1 MGEPLEIAKV
11 LVEPGMKLME
21 LVGNA
26 IGTVYAPV
34 HERKMADA
42 EAYKIKTISEAVN
55 EASLIPLT
63 YEKDGISINTTD
75 INDLYRRAELREI
88 QQKIREQKNI
98 EAVIG
103 YAQRE
108 LLDAPK
114 VPNTPVDDD
123 WMDRLLN
130 NAKEVSSATMQF
142 IWGRILAGEVVAP
155 GSFSKRTLDI
165 IRNLSQ
171 KEAATFQK
179 IIPFVVHADGDLFI
193 TNESDIYEKYGITFE
208 DLILLDECG
217 LLSSAG
223 LVSLTQTL
231 NGAPGLLIYTA
242 KQLLSLDGAQSYP
255 AKFTYGIHSLTSAG
269 KELFQILEYV
279 PHENYF
285 FDLSEHIFKKSK
297 GSNLSVHQVN
307 SISGKNINYNNNAI
321 RTYHTSKGST

>member
-98 EAVIG
+98 EGVIG

-179 IIPFVVHADGDLFI
+179 IIPL
-193 TNESDIYEKYGITFE
+193 
-208 DLILLDECG
+208 
-217 LLSSAG
+217 
-223 LVSLTQTL
+223 
-231 NGAPGLLIYTA
+231 
-242 KQLLSLDGAQSYP
+242 
-255 AKFTYGIHSLTSAG
+255 
-269 KELFQILEYV
+269 
-279 PHENYF
+279 
-285 FDLSEHIFKKSK
+285 
-297 GSNLSVHQVN
+297 
-307 SISGKNINYNNNAI
+307 
-321 RTYHTSKGST
+321 